1 MNVEFPAQALD
12 TATRLLKLMSNASRL
27 LVLCELLDGE
37 KSVSEL
43 ERLTSL
49 SQSAL
54 SQHLAKLRSHRLV
67 ATRRQSQN
75 IFYSLADTDVDQ
87 IIALLH
93 RLFCKAQP
101 KERRRGK
108 AKDTMKRIVVSGAGP
123 GGLPIAAGSQN
134 RHQNKEK
141 ELYGHR

>member
-1 MNVEFPAQALD
+1 VNIEFPHKALH
-12 TATRLLKLMSNASRL
+12 TVAGLLRTMSNPTRL

-37 KSVSEL
+37 KSVGEL
-43 ERLTSL
+43 ERRTSL

-54 SQHLAKLRSHRLV
+54 SQHLARLRAQGLV

-93 RLFCKAQP
+93 RLFCAPNTKQ
-101 KERRRGK
+101 KRRGK
-108 AKDTMKRIVVSGAGP
+108 ENQR
-123 GGLPIAAGSQN
+123 
-134 RHQNKEK
+134 
-141 ELYGHR
+141 

>member
-1 MNVEFPAQALD
+1 MEFPNKALGSV
-12 TATRLLKLMSNASRL
+12 ARLLRTMSNPSRL

-37 KSVSEL
+37 RSVGEL
-43 ERLTSL
+43 ERRTSL

-54 SQHLAKLRSHRLV
+54 SQHLAKLRAQGLV

-93 RLFCKAQP
+93 RLFCTPNTKR
-101 KERRRGK
+101 KRRW
-108 AKDTMKRIVVSGAGP
+108 
-123 GGLPIAAGSQN
+123 
-134 RHQNKEK
+134 KEK
-141 ELYGHR
+141 QR